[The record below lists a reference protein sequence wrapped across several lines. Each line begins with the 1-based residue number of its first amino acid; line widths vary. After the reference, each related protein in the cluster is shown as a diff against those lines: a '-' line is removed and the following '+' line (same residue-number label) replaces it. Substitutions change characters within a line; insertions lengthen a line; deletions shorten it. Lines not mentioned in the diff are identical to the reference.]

1 MKRFAVIAAVFAC
14 VAASAASQPTQ
25 IEAQYVVTTN
35 GGITI
40 GRASEVFS
48 RKGDSYSIRSE
59 TRSDGALKAFLDD
72 QITVE
77 SSGRVDKEGL
87 KPLEYSERRAK
98 DNKRDLKN
106 TFDWKMNVMH
116 TELRGEPSDY
126 WFPPGTQDRISVMY
140 QFMHMKELG
149 ETLTIPMADRR
160 KVFTYTYKLIGEE
173 RTATPAGDRVTL
185 DAKATRE
192 QAIADRKAAQE
203 KAIADRKAAQEKLAV
218 MEASGITVTRNPAEM
233 GKLLKSVLKT

>member
-1 MKRFAVIAAVFAC
+1 MKRFALIATVFAC

-25 IEAQYVVTTN
+25 IEAQYIVTTN

-98 DNKRDLKN
+98 DNKRDLKS
-106 TFDWKMNVMH
+106 TFDWKINVMH
-116 TELRGEPSDY
+116 TELRNDPSDY

-149 ETLTIPMADRR
+149 ETLTIPMAERR
-160 KVFTYTYKLIGEE
+160 KINTYTYKLIGQE
-173 RTATPAGDRVTL
+173 RTATPAGEFDTRHYRRVTTDPKETKVDL
-185 DAKATRE
+185 WLAKDRHNFPVRVIFDDPKGYKLEQQLVALETR
-192 QAIADRKAAQE
+192 
-203 KAIADRKAAQEKLAV
+203 
-218 MEASGITVTRNPAEM
+218 
-233 GKLLKSVLKT
+233 

>member
-1 MKRFAVIAAVFAC
+1 MKRFALIATVFAC

-98 DNKRDLKN
+98 DNKRDLKS
-106 TFDWKMNVMH
+106 TFDWKINVMH
-116 TELRGEPSDY
+116 TELRNDPSDY

-149 ETLTIPMADRR
+149 ETLTIPMAERR
-160 KVFTYTYKLIGEE
+160 KINTYTYKLIGQE
-173 RTATPAGDRVTL
+173 RTATPAGEFDTRHYRRLSNDPKETKVDVWLAKDRHNFPVRVIFDDPRRFKLEQSLVAL
-185 DAKATRE
+185 DAK
-192 QAIADRKAAQE
+192 
-203 KAIADRKAAQEKLAV
+203 
-218 MEASGITVTRNPAEM
+218 
-233 GKLLKSVLKT
+233 